1 MKTLNQSYRGDK
13 RGEWDYKQFIHEMK
27 ILNQEILD
35 LLPPSFRFKKKST
48 IKNSHHLCELYFRS
62 HKGNPRFYDFMS
74 ILNHVISFLIC
85 P

>member
-1 MKTLNQSYRGDK
+1 MKTLNQSRRGDK
-13 RGEWDYKQFIHEMK
+13 RGEWDYKQFIHDMK

-35 LLPPSFRFKKKST
+35 LLPTSFRFQKKNA

-62 HKGNPRFYDFMS
+62 YKGNPRFYDFMS
-74 ILNHVISFLIC
+74 ILNHAVSFLIS